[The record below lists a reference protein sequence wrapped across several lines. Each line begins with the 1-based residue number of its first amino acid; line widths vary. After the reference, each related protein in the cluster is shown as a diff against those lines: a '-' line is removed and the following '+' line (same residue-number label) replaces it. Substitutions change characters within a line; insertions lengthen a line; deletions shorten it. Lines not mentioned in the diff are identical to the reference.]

1 MKAIHELSPDERK
14 RLFAEL
20 RQDSE
25 YKKNR
30 KTLISFVLIG
40 AVCMLAITWMMMEDI
55 LSFEV
60 GSVALFV
67 FILFNQFFIFRIG
80 GKQKGILER
89 LRQGMSGKRSAKTRR

>member
-40 AVCMLAITWMMMEDI
+40 AVCMLAITWMMMDDI

-89 LRQGMSGKRSAKTRR
+89 LRQEMSGKRSAKRRR